1 MVDRKII
8 ETVKS
13 LQRDLSGW
21 TEFNDSAVSTVDLK
35 MNHQTISIKPCWL
48 LQFVENQKHFSRWNE
63 INSWYQQN
71 FDPLK
76 F

>member
-35 MNHQTISIKPCWL
+35 MNHQTICQTMLTSSIRGKSKTF
-48 LQFVENQKHFSRWNE
+48 Q
-63 INSWYQQN
+63 
-71 FDPLK
+71 
-76 F
+76 